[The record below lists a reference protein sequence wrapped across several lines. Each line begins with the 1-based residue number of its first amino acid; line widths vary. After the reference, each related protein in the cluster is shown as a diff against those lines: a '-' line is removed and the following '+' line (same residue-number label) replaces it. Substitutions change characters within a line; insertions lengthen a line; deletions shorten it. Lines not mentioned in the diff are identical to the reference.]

1 MKSRT
6 LAPRLRPALL
16 QTLSESTNRSP
27 VSSDLKKLS
36 SEQIPSLAEPFFSI
50 KDAAEVLGLKPWW
63 LWRAVKQGI
72 VPSYTFLT
80 GRRLVRLSDVVSC
93 IERTRSGG
101 TR

>member
-1 MKSRT
+1 MNDPSLVPGR
-6 LAPRLRPALL
+6 RPAPL
-16 QTLSESTNRSP
+16 QTPSESTNRSRA
-27 VSSDLKKLS
+27 SSDLKKLS